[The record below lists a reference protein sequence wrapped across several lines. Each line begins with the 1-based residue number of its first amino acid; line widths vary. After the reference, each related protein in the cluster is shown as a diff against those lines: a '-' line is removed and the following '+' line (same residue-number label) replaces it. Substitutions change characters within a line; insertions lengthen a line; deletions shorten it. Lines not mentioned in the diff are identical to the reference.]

1 MELVLCSSVKAHFIS
16 QWQTQFVPA
25 IISYA
30 EKSSKKNIRDCLLDL
45 DESG

>member
-1 MELVLCSSVKAHFIS
+1 MELVLGSSIKAHFVS
-16 QWQTQFVPA
+16 LWKARFVPA

-30 EKSSKKNIRDCLLDL
+30 EKSSKKNVQDDL